1 MICGEKNLVL
11 HPKSFTII
19 SALCAVVLNFV
30 EIVLSQLHN
39 LRLINTKLWPEY
51 VQKDNPGWSSDFNK
65 AEVSQRF
72 TIARNV

>member
-1 MICGEKNLVL
+1 
-11 HPKSFTII
+11 
-19 SALCAVVLNFV
+19 V